1 MPVSTTAR
9 ASTYRSGLLATEVT
23 GIGLSGTAVDQLQRE
38 LEQTQT
44 LLDAI
49 TLAVDRARAAAVNG
63 FNPDSA
69 FLDIPAEL
77 STTTRSHN
85 GLSMS
90 TLDFLFSRVIQRPF
104 EELQQLPPSSPRIT
118 LYAGLPDYGALS
130 LHEWSDAAQK
140 LEQYLAQAR
149 SRLPTGLGG
158 GITMDQGVWYVNGER
173 FNMAELFVAVR
184 MGNFVN
190 TEAQMSRSIEQVN
203 TNNRFARDVLA
214 MIVDMTRFRAQRAR
228 DVPDKNIR
236 TFDAGTGF
244 QEVVETT
251 RDGRTYEMSDLE
263 KLAARFPNSS
273 IKLAAEAAR
282 SETTLTLV
290 EYVGTID
297 EMQKLFDTLNAENQV
312 AQLKTES
319 IQSVRSNL
327 LESIANML
335 KSFRA
340 EVSAVRRHLT

>member
-49 TLAVDRARAAAVNG
+49 TQAVDRARAAAVNG
-63 FNPDSA
+63 FTPDSA
-69 FLDIPAEL
+69 FLDIPTEL
-77 STTTRSHN
+77 STTTRLHN
-85 GLSMS
+85 RISMS
-90 TLDFLFSRVIQRPF
+90 TLDFLFSRVIQRTF
-104 EELQQLPPSSPRIT
+104 EQLPPSSPRAA
-118 LYAGLPDYGALS
+118 LYAGLPEHGALS

-140 LEQYLAQAR
+140 LEQYMAQAR
-149 SRLPTGLGG
+149 SRLPVGLGG

-190 TEAQMSRSIEQVN
+190 TEAQMSRAIEQVN

-214 MIVDMTRFRAQRAR
+214 MVVDMTRIRAQRAR

-236 TFDAGTGF
+236 TFDADTGF
-244 QEVVETT
+244 KDVVEKT
-251 RDGRTYEMSDLE
+251 RDGRSYEMSDLE
-263 KLAARFPNSS
+263 TLGARFPNSS
-273 IKLAAEAAR
+273 IKVAADAAR
-282 SETTLTLV
+282 SGTTLSLV
-290 EYVGTID
+290 EYVGAID
-297 EMQKLFDTLNAENQV
+297 EMRKLFDTLNAENQV

-319 IQSVRSNL
+319 IQNVRSNL
-327 LESIANML
+327 LESISSML
-335 KSFRA
+335 RSFRA
-340 EVSAVRRHLT
+340 EVSAVRRNLT